1 MESFIGKRTSPHM
14 YDQHSSDALRASSL
28 NFRHSQLV
36 SGYRLLMA
44 DIPRWGIPL
53 VSIYTVTFIPRKRAV
68 AEIVLVVK
76 LKVKFV

>member
-1 MESFIGKRTSPHM
+1 MESFVGKRTSPHM
-14 YDQHSSDALRASSL
+14 YDQHRSDALRASSL
-28 NFRHSQLV
+28 IFRHSQLV
-36 SGYRLLMA
+36 SGYSSSKA

-53 VSIYTVTFIPRKRAV
+53 VSTHTVTFIPRKRAV